1 MRLRK
6 LKDCYSALASII
18 PKVLEQGDNIPLYCS
33 NDIGDVQVTL
43 LMFTA
48 ALALWN
54 AAIVPATLAHG

>member
-33 NDIGDVQVTL
+33 NDIGDVQGTL
-43 LMFTA
+43 LMVTA
-48 ALALWN
+48 ALAL
-54 AAIVPATLAHG
+54 